1 MEEKVKTMLKELDD
15 FMKDA
20 LKESIGDDLIANMAN
35 TDDDTIMGFV
45 KAMRLYNMSK
55 DYALELA
62 QKLDKIDSIE
72 EKVKDLSEELEAIN
86 RKLDR
91 ILALQMKD

>member
-1 MEEKVKTMLKELDD
+1 MEEKAKAMLKELDD